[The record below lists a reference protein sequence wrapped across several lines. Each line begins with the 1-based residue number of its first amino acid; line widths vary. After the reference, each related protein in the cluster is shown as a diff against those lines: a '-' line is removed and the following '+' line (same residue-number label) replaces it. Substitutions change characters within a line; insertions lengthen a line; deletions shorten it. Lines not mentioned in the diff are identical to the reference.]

1 MRSKSGGLLKEII
14 MLENILV
21 QRNVKTKTKITIK
34 SLISVSLIVLAV
46 ALPQLVHLVAGAQGG
61 MVWLPMYLPVLIGGL
76 LLGKWWG
83 LGVGILA
90 PIVSFLFTSL
100 LGNPM
105 PALARLPF
113 MIAELSV
120 FSLVSGLFSKK
131 ISKHSWLAIP
141 AVLLAILAGRLSF
154 LGLVYIFEGVSTLS
168 VNLIWSQIL
177 SSCPGIL
184 LQLILVPAIII
195 LLNKILNRE
204 EK

>member
-1 MRSKSGGLLKEII
+1 MLDLELTPSEDHGFMDIAPCDIMDEDGEI
-14 MLENILV
+14 
-21 QRNVKTKTKITIK
+21 KIP
-34 SLISVSLIVLAV
+34 L
-46 ALPQLVHLVAGAQGG
+46 QGG
-61 MVWLPMYLPVLIGGL
+61 EHLSGYDIVGSHIG
-76 LLGKWWG
+76 
-83 LGVGILA
+83 
-90 PIVSFLFTSL
+90 
-100 LGNPM
+100 
-105 PALARLPF
+105 LPF

-168 VNLIWSQIL
+168 VNLIWGQIL
-177 SSCPGIL
+177 SSYPGIL